1 MEATDMPEPVIDR
14 RTLLRGVG
22 TLMALPMLEAMAP
35 LGVLAQSVKKSPVRM
50 AFMFVPNGI
59 HMPAWTPAKE
69 GALELMPSMQPLAKV
84 KDSLTVLTGLTQHN
98 AFALGDGGGDHA
110 RSSAAFLTG
119 CHPRK
124 TDGADIKAGI
134 SADQLGAQ
142 RIGNN
147 TRFPSLELGCER
159 GAQAGNCDSG
169 YSCAYSSN
177 ISWRGEASPLAHEV
191 DPRAVFERLVGG
203 SDPDESTESRKRR
216 ETYKKSVLDFVMEDA
231 KNLQS
236 KLGVHDQ
243 NKLDEYLTGV
253 REIERRVELAE
264 KANIA
269 GRLAIADRPTGVPA
283 DFGEHIR
290 LMCDMLLLA
299 FQTDMTRIATFM
311 LANDG
316 SNRGYANIGV
326 PEGHHDCSHHG
337 GDKTKQAKIQQINTF
352 HLTQLAYLLE
362 KMQAV
367 KEGNGTL
374 LDNCMI
380 VYGAGISDGDRHNH
394 DDLPILLAGKGGGT
408 IKTGRHVR
416 YQDGTPLTNLFL
428 CMLDRMGVHAEMLG
442 DSSGRLE
449 QLI

>member
-1 MEATDMPEPVIDR
+1 MEATNLPEPLISR
-14 RTLLRGVG
+14 RTLLRGAG
-22 TLMALPMLEAMAP
+22 TIMALPMLEAMMP
-35 LGVLAQSVKKSPVRM
+35 LGALAQSGKKAPLRM
-50 AFMFVPNGI
+50 AFMFVPNGM

-69 GALELMPSMQPLAKV
+69 GALELMPTMQPLAKV
-84 KDSLTVLTGLTQHN
+84 KDSLTVMTGLTQHN

-134 SADQLGAQ
+134 SADQLAAQ

-169 YSCAYSSN
+169 YSCAYSSS
-177 ISWRGEASPLAHEV
+177 IAWRGESTPVAHEV
-191 DPRAVFERLVGG
+191 DPRAVFERLFGG
-203 SDPDESTESRKRR
+203 SEPGETAESRKKR
-216 ETYKKSVLDFVMEDA
+216 ESYKKSVLDFVLEDA
-231 KNLQS
+231 KGLQA

-243 NKLDEYLTGV
+243 NKLDEYMTGV
-253 REIERRVELAE
+253 REIERRVEMAE
-264 KANIA
+264 KANVA
-269 GRLAIADRPTGVPA
+269 GKLAADRPTGVPS

-290 LMCDMLLLA
+290 LMGDMLVLA

-316 SNRGYANIGV
+316 SNRNYSTIGV

-337 GDKTKQAKIQQINTF
+337 RDPIKQGKVQQINTY
-352 HLTQLAYLLE
+352 HMTQVAYMLE
-362 KMQAV
+362 KMQAI
-367 KEGNGTL
+367 KEGDGTL

-408 IKTGRHVR
+408 IKAGRHIR
-416 YQDGTPLTNLFL
+416 YQNGTPLTNLFL
-428 CMLDRMGVHAEMLG
+428 CLLDRMGVHADTLG

>member
-1 MEATDMPEPVIDR
+1 
-14 RTLLRGVG
+14 
-22 TLMALPMLEAMAP
+22 MALPLLEAMMP
-35 LGVLAQSVKKSPVRM
+35 LGALAQSGKKPPLRM
-50 AFMFVPNGI
+50 AFLFVPNGM

-69 GALELMPSMQPLAKV
+69 GALELMPTMQPLAKV
-84 KDSLTVLTGLTQHN
+84 KDSISVLTGLTQHN

-134 SADQLGAQ
+134 SADQLAAQ

-147 TRFPSLELGCER
+147 TRFPSIELGCER

-169 YSCAYSSN
+169 YSCAYSSS
-177 ISWRGEASPLAHEV
+177 IAWRGESTPVAHEV
-191 DPRAVFERLVGG
+191 DPRAVFERLFGG
-203 SDPDESTESRKRR
+203 IEPGETAENRKRR
-216 ETYKKSVLDFVMEDA
+216 ENYKKSVLDFVLEDA
-231 KNLQS
+231 KSLQS

-243 NKLDEYLTGV
+243 NKLDEYMTGV
-253 REIERRVELAE
+253 REIERRVEMAE
-264 KANIA
+264 KANVA
-269 GRLAIADRPTGVPA
+269 GKLAADRPIGVPS

-290 LMCDMLLLA
+290 LMGDMLILA

-316 SNRGYANIGV
+316 SNRNYSSIGV

-337 GDKTKQAKIQQINTF
+337 RDPIKQGKVQQINTY
-352 HLTQLAYLLE
+352 HMTQVAYMLE
-362 KMQAV
+362 KMQAI

-408 IKTGRHVR
+408 IKSGRHIR
-416 YQDGTPLTNLFL
+416 YQNGTPLTNLFL
-428 CMLDRMGVHAEMLG
+428 CMLDRMGVHADTLG